1 MQISLMDGLKNI
13 MAKIGVGGEKRHATQ
28 FDYNN
33 RSLDDYAKMYRSSWI
48 AKRGIN
54 VPAYDAV
61 RAWRS
66 WTAEE
71 DVIKKLTDGE
81 KKLNLRRHVYLALIY
96 ARLYGGA
103 AIYIGTEA
111 NPEVPLINMK
121 PTPDTIKFLNVMSLE
136 SIHVGKGELQLDPTR
151 PNYLDYTMF
160 KIGSSR
166 HSMDVHPSRLM
177 IFTGSNFDSNLA
189 QQSDFFA
196 LGESILKEKYDII
209 RDAEAAIANLSNL
222 TFEAAIDVFGV
233 PGLLTRAGDPDFEDK
248 IIKRFTIGTESKSI
262 NRAIIRDATE
272 TYDKKQVTFQGVSNA
287 VEQIVKFA
295 AGAFGIPY
303 VRFMGEQSKG
313 MGNSQEGEQ
322 DNYFEMVNGV
332 QTLNIDFGMEAF
344 NKFFVQAF
352 AGQEEIE
359 HVWRPLKQV
368 TKKEA
373 LEAGKLVVDAA
384 EKLGTESILCAR

>member
-1 MQISLMDGLKNI
+1 MSC
-13 MAKIGVGGEKRHATQ
+13 
-28 FDYNN
+28 
-33 RSLDDYAKMYRSSWI
+33 
-48 AKRGIN
+48 
-54 VPAYDAV
+54 P
-61 RAWRS
+61 
-66 WTAEE
+66 
-71 DVIKKLTDGE
+71 
-81 KKLNLRRHVYLALIY
+81 LNLFMLVKANYNLIL
-96 ARLYGGA
+96 RF
-103 AIYIGTEA
+103 
-111 NPEVPLINMK
+111 LIIL
-121 PTPDTIKFLNVMSLE
+121 TIRCLKS
-136 SIHVGKGELQLDPTR
+136 
-151 PNYLDYTMF
+151 
-160 KIGSSR
+160 GSSR

-196 LGESILKEKYDII
+196 LGESILKEKYDVV

-262 NRAIIRDATE
+262 NRAIIRDAAE

-313 MGNSQEGEQ
+313 MGNKQEGEQ
-322 DNYFEMVNGV
+322 DNYFEMVNGL
-332 QTLNIDFGMEAF
+332 QTLTIDFGMEAF

-352 AGQEEIE
+352 AGQEDVE

-373 LEAGKLVVDAA
+373 LEAGKLVVDTA
-384 EKLGTESILCAR
+384 EKLVQNQFYAPDKLAKIVSTELDELEIFRG